1 MMLFMLEGPLSS
13 VDEMVDRT
21 RLRLKEHRSNG
32 GTDPDFANALVHEF
46 VAAAAKHEL
55 GAGAIHMAISLYRLV
70 QQQEQIWELKD
81 AVAMRDDA
89 LNVLFDI
96 RDLPGQEEQ

>member
-1 MMLFMLEGPLSS
+1 M
-13 VDEMVDRT
+13 
-21 RLRLKEHRSNG
+21 
-32 GTDPDFANALVHEF
+32 
-46 VAAAAKHEL
+46 
-55 GAGAIHMAISLYRLV
+55 
-70 QQQEQIWELKD
+70 QEQIWELKD